1 MKMSSKGK
9 NIFSSKADALNYFQ
23 RKVKNSKI
31 EKMYVFNHHEWKNEN
46 SDILNKIQNIF
57 SGKIVVRSSTI
68 GEDSLEK
75 SDAGKYKTIL
85 DLDVTKRNNI
95 KNAINEV
102 ISSYKIN
109 ERDSEP
115 HQILIQKQTTNSKT
129 SGVIFTRTPNNG
141 SPYYVINYEDGKK
154 TDSITSGMI
163 GNTVKIFRGISQ
175 KDIPKKWHK
184 PNYSRYKKRSKV

>member
-85 DLDVTKRNNI
+85 DLQVTQRNTI

-102 ISSYKIN
+102 ISSYNISEK
-109 ERDSEP
+109 DSEP
-115 HQILIQKQTTNSKT
+115 HQILI
-129 SGVIFTRTPNNG
+129 
-141 SPYYVINYEDGKK
+141 
-154 TDSITSGMI
+154 
-163 GNTVKIFRGISQ
+163 
-175 KDIPKKWHK
+175 
-184 PNYSRYKKRSKV
+184 